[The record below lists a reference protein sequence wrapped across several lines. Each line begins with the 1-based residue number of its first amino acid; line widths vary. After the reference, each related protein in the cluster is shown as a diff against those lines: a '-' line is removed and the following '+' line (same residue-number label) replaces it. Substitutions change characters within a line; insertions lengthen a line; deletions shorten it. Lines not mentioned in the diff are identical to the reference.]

1 MQEFA
6 QWLKSDSGYSQGEQ
20 KTIVQRFVDMMDTI
34 VKYLKEKIKDMSL
47 SKAARKALELDKQ
60 QAENVR
66 KQFLDVLDNAV
77 EEANTTGEYESDTDV
92 KYHISDKFSEEID
105 KALRGELNETEQV
118 KARDYTPKILV
129 EKGVKDLPM
138 LITVSVG

>member
-1 MQEFA
+1 
-6 QWLKSDSGYSQGEQ
+6 
-20 KTIVQRFVDMMDTI
+20 MMDTI